1 MWLTTEFMEMRPC
14 LTQLLRAATTWPGS
28 RWALAPEAGKADL
41 ADHAGWGEGS
51 STCAWAEARED
62 QKGVLGRHRRLGG
75 LGCHRRRSLTA
86 HRWRG
91 SRHAT
96 RGSPG
101 GGDFVHMAAPLGLRG
116 GGGGRSHRRPH
127 LRPQLAPMPEHRRR
141 RPRRLNDGRGHLRAS
156 GAGEALKDMA
166 PFVDNLM
173 REHGRHYHV

>member
-1 MWLTTEFMEMRPC
+1 MAHHGIHGNAPKLDPAFACGDNLARQSLGLWRQRPGR
-14 LTQLLRAATTWPGS
+14 QLG
-28 RWALAPEAGKADL
+28 
-41 ADHAGWGEGS
+41 ADHAEWGEGS

-62 QKGVLGRHRRLGG
+62 QKGVLGRHRRPGG

-116 GGGGRSHRRPH
+116 GGGRSHRRPH

-141 RPRRLNDGRGHLRAS
+141 RPRRLNAGRGRLKHC
-156 GAGEALKDMA
+156 EHQALGK
-166 PFVDNLM
+166 F
-173 REHGRHYHV
+173 